1 MNRRWCGLPKFDL
14 SSRSHSGCHLWDLR
28 ILTLRHDE
36 YLLLVLSLGELGH
49 DIAIHRALSLT
60 LSNLNKR
67 SRKVVCGKNA
77 TAQALPLVG
86 LG

>member
-1 MNRRWCGLPKFDL
+1 MNRRWCGLPNVDL
-14 SSRSHSGCHLWDLR
+14 SSRNHPGCHLRDLR

-49 DIAIHRALSLT
+49 DIAIQRA

-67 SRKVVCGKNA
+67 SHKVVVCGKNA
-77 TAQALPLVG
+77 TAQALPLIS

>member
-1 MNRRWCGLPKFDL
+1 MPNFDL

-60 LSNLNKR
+60 LSNLNER
-67 SRKVVCGKNA
+67 SHKVVCGKNA
-77 TAQALPLVG
+77 TA
-86 LG
+86 

>member
-1 MNRRWCGLPKFDL
+1 MNRRWCGLANVYL
-14 SSRSHSGCHLWDLR
+14 SSRSHSGCHQRDLR
-28 ILTLRHDE
+28 ILKLRHDE
-36 YLLLVLSLGELGH
+36 YLFLVLSLGELGH
-49 DIAIHRALSLT
+49 NIAIHRALSLT

-77 TAQALPLVG
+77 AAQALPLVC